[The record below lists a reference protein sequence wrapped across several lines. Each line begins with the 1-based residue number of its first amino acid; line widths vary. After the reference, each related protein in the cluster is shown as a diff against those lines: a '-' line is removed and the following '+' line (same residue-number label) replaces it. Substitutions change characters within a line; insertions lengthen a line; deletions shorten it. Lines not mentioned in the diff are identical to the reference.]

1 MTPTTTTTTTTTRK
15 NGKPSAQ
22 GKPRMT
28 ALAMGEDLYVKAET
42 EAKAQGIS
50 FSELVRKVLNG
61 YFVAKDGE

>member
-1 MTPTTTTTTTTTRK
+1 MTPTTTTRK

-22 GKPRMT
+22 GTPRMT
-28 ALAMGEDLYVKAET
+28 ALSMGEDLYAKALD

-50 FSELVRKVLNG
+50 FSEFVRQVLNG